1 MLMHI
6 DLIFFLR
13 YLDVIIDA
21 MDFGDGSN
29 NISNDKDV
37 FDYSKIILEK
47 GFLPITMFGV
57 MTCSKMAKNKE

>member
-1 MLMHI
+1 MLIHI

-13 YLDVIIDA
+13 CLDVIIDA

-47 GFLPITMFGV
+47 GFAHNDVWYHDML
-57 MTCSKMAKNKE
+57 KNDQK